1 MNDYLIASAK
11 ESLTNTKLLR
21 LGLGH
26 QFTRKLWQLVTSLLF
41 LASLPPLMEQPEPPQ
56 QQRHANWDDAL
67 EECLAS
73 SQEDERSVEGAD
85 ACRSSTSDDEDDP
98 SEIHWWLPRLKT
110 ASKKALPNMAFPTQM
125 NLKRIISG
133 CTGCGA
139 EISVFKASLG
149 SEIKTGVRGTVS
161 SEVNMVKLVQ
171 TCSVL
176 ECSTA
181 EI

>member
-1 MNDYLIASAK
+1 MTDWLYTISTILRWKFQYFHKGVEHVVMSPTMNDYLIASAK

-110 ASKKALPNMAFPTQM
+110 ASKKALPNMAFPNTDESQAHHFWVHW
-125 NLKRIISG
+125 LW
-133 CTGCGA
+133 CGDF
-139 EISVFKASLG
+139 SFQG
-149 SEIKTGVRGTVS
+149 
-161 SEVNMVKLVQ
+161 
-171 TCSVL
+171 
-176 ECSTA
+176 
-181 EI
+181 